1 MNLFA
6 IIAARHRAAAAGA
19 YLLDTYTGAGAAYSL
34 RVLSSAWASSDVV
47 LVRRSSD
54 DAESG
59 FTATEVSNGTMLTW
73 VGTGGT
79 DNGFVTTWYDQSG
92 NANNA
97 VQATTTSQPKVV
109 SAGALVVG
117 GLDFDNSN
125 DFFNIT
131 VTLAQPF
138 SIFTAYK
145 ALSNT
150 SPVTG
155 KLAGSGAGGVITR
168 LSSGAYTM
176 FAGTVLS
183 AGTHPST
190 EVLASCIFNG
200 ATSTGHWNSV
210 SILSGNP
217 GTTAAIDTIGRQGSD
232 YMNGTVNELIIYN
245 TNESSN
251 RVGIETNIN
260 AAYSIY

>member
-1 MNLFA
+1 
-6 IIAARHRAAAAGA
+6 
-19 YLLDTYTGAGAAYSL
+19 
-34 RVLSSAWASSDVV
+34 
-47 LVRRSSD
+47 
-54 DAESG
+54 
-59 FTATEVSNGTMLTW
+59 MLTW

-97 VQATTTSQPKVV
+97 VQATTTLQPKVV

-125 DFFNIT
+125 DFLNIT

-155 KLAGSGAGGVITR
+155 KITGSGAGGVITR
-168 LSSGAYTM
+168 LSTGAYTM

-183 AGTHPST
+183 AGTHSST

-217 GTTAAIDTIGRQGSD
+217 GAGASIDAIGRQGSD
-232 YMNGTVNELIIYN
+232 YMDGTVKELIIYN